1 MDEKLNYIKEW
12 LGTGSINIF
21 GLPFS
26 GKDTVGVKLAELLNA
41 RFLSSGMI
49 LRAATEVDMELR
61 HDMAGGLLAPTDKF
75 KEIILPYLGREDLR
89 DFPLILSSVGRWEGE
104 EVDVMAAAEK
114 AGHKIKLA
122 LLLNISE
129 NEVWARWQNAQVS
142 GDRGLR
148 EDDKVH
154 SAIETRIDEFVKKT
168 MPVIDHYH
176 AEGLMLSVIAM
187 GTREEVFEN
196 VVNNIYHYAR
206 EHSN

>member
-1 MDEKLNYIKEW
+1 MDEKISFIKEW

-26 GKDTVGVKLAELLNA
+26 GKDTVGVRLAEMLNA

-75 KEIILPYLGREDLR
+75 KEIILPYLGRADLR
-89 DFPLILSSVGRWEGE
+89 DFPLILSSVGRWQGE
-104 EVDVMAAAEK
+104 ENDVMAAAEN
-114 AGHKIKLA
+114 AGHKIKVA

-129 NEVWARWQNAQVS
+129 NEVWTRWQNAQIS

-154 SAIETRIDEFVKKT
+154 SAIETRMEEFTAKT

-176 AEGLMLSVIAM
+176 ELGLLLSVTAM
-187 GTREEVFEN
+187 GSREEVFEN
-196 VVNNIYHYAR
+196 VITNIYHYAK